1 MNNKISSLKKS
12 LPSWRAVGTSTKT
25 LLAVLG
31 LGLLASPAQAAVGLD
46 PNDFVGISF
55 WLISMAL
62 MAATVF
68 FLWETQ
74 GVSAKWK
81 TSLVV
86 SALVTFIA
94 AVHYFYMRDV
104 WVATG
109 ESPTVFRYIDWLL
122 TVPLLMIEFYLILR
136 AIGVASIGIFWRLLI
151 GTLVM
156 LIPGY
161 LGEAGYINIWLGF
174 AIGMVGWFYIL
185 YEIFAGEA
193 GKAAEAKA
201 SDSVKYAYNS
211 MRWIVTIGWAIYP
224 IGYVIGYMGEP
235 GANAGA
241 LNIVYN
247 LADLVNKVAFGLLI
261 WYAATSESQAELHT
275 KAKVV

>member
-1 MNNKISSLKKS
+1 MKINLIPWKVALSKDSHAGINTKLLLTAIVFYLAPGVAS
-12 LPSWRAVGTSTKT
+12 AGTN
-25 LLAVLG
+25 LQ
-31 LGLLASPAQAAVGLD
+31 PD
-46 PNDFVGISF
+46 DFVGISF

-62 MAATVF
+62 MASTVF

-74 GVSAKWK
+74 VVTAKWK

-86 SALVTFIA
+86 SALVTLIA

-104 WVATG
+104 WVTTG
-109 ESPTVFRYIDWLL
+109 TSPTVYRYIDWLL

-136 AIGVASIGIFWRLLI
+136 AIGAAAPGIFWRLLI

-156 LIPGY
+156 LIPGF
-161 LGEAGYINIWLGF
+161 LGEAGYIDVSLGF
-174 AIGMVGWFYIL
+174 ILGMVGWIYIL

-193 GKAAEAKA
+193 GKAAAQEA
-201 SDSVKYAYNS
+201 SDAVKFAYDT

-224 IGYVIGYMGEP
+224 LGYVLGYMA
-235 GANAGA
+235 GAVDESA

-261 WYAATSESQAELHT
+261 WYAATSESLKEA
-275 KAKVV
+275 

>member
-1 MNNKISSLKKS
+1 MSLITRFSSLQKIFVSKHLFMISSL
-12 LPSWRAVGTSTKT
+12 LFIALMPSKA
-25 LLAVLG
+25 LAANLQ
-31 LGLLASPAQAAVGLD
+31 PD
-46 PNDFVGISF
+46 DFVGISF

-74 GVSAKWK
+74 SVTAKWK

-104 WVATG
+104 WVQTG
-109 ESPTVFRYIDWLL
+109 TSPTVFRYIDWLL

-136 AIGVASIGIFWRLLI
+136 AIGAASAGIFWRLLI

-161 LGEAGYINIWLGF
+161 LAEAGYINITIGF
-174 AIGMVGWFYIL
+174 VIGMLGWAYIL
-185 YEIFAGEA
+185 WEIFAGEA
-193 GKAAEAKA
+193 GKAAKNKA
-201 SDSVKYAYNS
+201 SDAVKYAYNA
-211 MRWIVTIGWAIYP
+211 MRWIVTIGWSIYP
-224 IGYVIGYMGEP
+224 IGYVLGYML
-235 GANAGA
+235 GAASPEA

-261 WYAATSESQAELHT
+261 WYAATSESDKERT
-275 KAKVV
+275 MN

>member
-1 MNNKISSLKKS
+1 MKISNSNEGRQGFSLSRVSLKAKTCITALFLLM
-12 LPSWRAVGTSTKT
+12 LPGIAH
-25 LLAVLG
+25 
-31 LGLLASPAQAAVGLD
+31 AAANLEAD
-46 PNDFVGISF
+46 DFVGISF

-62 MAATVF
+62 MASTVF

-104 WVATG
+104 WVATQTT
-109 ESPTVFRYIDWLL
+109 PTVYRYIDWLL

-136 AIGVASIGIFWRLLI
+136 AIGVASAGIFWRLLI

-161 LGEAGYINIWLGF
+161 MAEAGYMDTTIGF
-174 AIGMVGWFYIL
+174 VIGMAGWLYIL
-185 YEIFAGEA
+185 WEIFKGEA
-193 GKAAEAKA
+193 GKAAEQSA
-201 SDSVKYAYNS
+201 SPAVKYAYNA
-211 MRWIVTIGWAIYP
+211 MRWIVTVGWAIYP
-224 IGYVIGYMGEP
+224 IGYVLGYM
-235 GANAGA
+235 AGTA
-241 LNIVYN
+241 DQETLNIVYN
-247 LADLVNKVAFGLLI
+247 LADLVNKIAFGLLI
-261 WYAATSESQAELHT
+261 WYAATSESNADT
-275 KAKVV
+275 KA

>member
-1 MNNKISSLKKS
+1 MKNLNFFNMQQKGGKLKA
-12 LPSWRAVGTSTKT
+12 LGAMALLLLVPGT
-25 LLAVLG
+25 AY
-31 LGLLASPAQAAVGLD
+31 AAGNLE

-74 GVSAKWK
+74 AVTAKWK

-109 ESPTVFRYIDWLL
+109 TSPTVFRYIDWLL

-136 AIGVASIGIFWRLLI
+136 AIGVATAGIFWRLLI

-156 LIPGY
+156 LVPGY
-161 LGEAGYINIWLGF
+161 LAEAGYMNITVGF
-174 AIGMVGWFYIL
+174 VIGMLGWFYIL

-193 GKAAEAKA
+193 GKAAEANA
-201 SDSVKYAYNS
+201 SDSVKYAYNT
-211 MRWIVTIGWAIYP
+211 MRWIVTVGWAIYP
-224 IGYVIGYMGEP
+224 IGYVMGYMI
-235 GANAGA
+235 GAASPEA

-261 WYAATSESQAELHT
+261 WYAATSESQTSTATAE
-275 KAKVV
+275 KA